1 MKSFYEQ
8 ALDCVHN
15 NDYAKAM
22 ELYKKGELE
31 GDVRCSFGLARLLF
45 NGQGI
50 EKDEEKANEIFAKV
64 FEPIQTLAQNGDM
77 FAQKIMGHYYYYG
90 HFVEKN
96 DEKAIKWYEKSA
108 DQGDANAQDNCGI
121 MYYEGLGVEQ
131 SFEKAI
137 YWHEKAA
144 EQGHAKAQYNLALM
158 YYVGEGVEQSF
169 EKTIYWY
176 EKSAEQGDA
185 KAQNNLADM
194 YYEGKGVERDYE
206 KAIVLYKKAAE
217 QGHPDAQY
225 RLAWMYD
232 YGEGIERAYDK
243 AVYWYEKSAKQG
255 GFGSFEALGDIYN
268 EGRVGVRKNIK
279 KAQDYY
285 KKAFN
290 EYKELLAVKG
300 NYFTQRDIADAYE
313 HGKGVEIDTTQA
325 NYWWKEY
332 AKTIQAEAE
341 NGDCNAQLN
350 LGLLYE
356 KGEILQQ
363 SFEKA
368 AYWYRKSM
376 EQGDEYA
383 TCQLAELYANGL
395 LGKRDISKAIE
406 LYEKIGLSIYQGFE
420 SIGHIYYE
428 GRGVERDLRKAE
440 YYYKK
445 AIEENGSVRTNLYL
459 GRVYQK
465 LGAEQ
470 DLKKAVGLFEKL
482 IQEDV
487 LNSNAYSELADCYAK
502 GKGVERDEIKAKE
515 LYRKSFETAKQTGE
529 PLGRYYL
536 RGIGTRKNYKRAL
549 QELLKENKSLKRM
562 APSEYTQYRIGQIY
576 EQGLGVKKD
585 YLQAKEWYEKSA
597 LQGFESAQL
606 ALGKLY
612 YFGKGVEQNYKKAV
626 QFFALANQVTGDG
639 EPYYYLADCYH
650 HGLGIKADWKKA
662 KRYYEKA
669 IALGYNCGYA
679 LEMVKIDLGEY
690 NKVSKMREYAD
701 GIMAL
706 NLSGESLK
714 ERIMQ
719 DLKNDFGTTWEY
731 LKPNAKTALI
741 SGVIT
746 YLTFYSMGEEFC
758 KELDFAAVIMCF
770 AKALETELAEYF
782 FTGYIAYLKKKGVS
796 ASVFDE
802 KQCFLNVEK
811 ENGEEI
817 ARSYRQENEVK
828 YFSLGSLY
836 YIIDSKFEDRIIGSE
851 YRISGRSVA
860 YRKGYRF
867 RDGVRIEGERTIS
880 KYMAKYADQL
890 FSKEA
895 FTPENRQ
902 KEIVNY
908 LVDLAS
914 DVKTIMDY
922 RNPAA
927 HGTTMTIKHA
937 EVCGDYL
944 IKVRKLICN
953 FLGKVKG

>member
-8 ALDCVHN
+8 ALECVHN
-15 NDYAKAM
+15 SDYAKAM
-22 ELYKKGELE
+22 EFYKQGEAE
-31 GDVRCSFGLARLLF
+31 GDVRCSFGLARLFF

-50 EKDEEKANEIFAKV
+50 EKNEEKANGIFAKV
-64 FEPIQTLAQNGDM
+64 FEPIQTLAKNGDM
-77 FAQKIMGHYYYYG
+77 FAQKIMGHYYYNG
-90 HFVEKN
+90 HFVEQDN
-96 DEKAIKWYEKSA
+96 RNAIEWWEKSA
-108 DQGDANAQDNCGI
+108 EQGDAVSQYNCGV
-121 MYYEGLGVEQ
+121 MYDNGLGVEQ
-131 SFEKAI
+131 SYEKA
-137 YWHEKAA
+137 
-144 EQGHAKAQYNLALM
+144 
-158 YYVGEGVEQSF
+158 
-169 EKTIYWY
+169 IYWY
-176 EKSAEQGDA
+176 EKSAEQGYVY
-185 KAQNNLADM
+185 AQNNLACM
-194 YYEGKGVERDYE
+194 YYKGKGVERDYE

-243 AVYWYEKSAKQG
+243 AVYWYEKAAEQGDRSAQFNLAQMYEEGIGVERSYKKAVYWYEK
-255 GFGSFEALGDIYN
+255 SSSYEALGDIYS

-313 HGKGVEIDTTQA
+313 HGKGVEIDTAQA

-332 AKTIQAEAE
+332 AKAIQTGAE
-341 NGDCNAQLN
+341 NGDCKAQLN

-356 KGEILQQ
+356 KGEVLQQ

-368 AYWYRKSM
+368 AYWYGKSM
-376 EQGDEYA
+376 EQGGEYA
-383 TCQLAELYANGL
+383 TCRLAELYANGL

-406 LYEKIGLSIYQGFE
+406 LYKKVGLSIYQGFE
-420 SIGHIYYE
+420 CIGELYYE

-445 AIEENGSVRTNLYL
+445 AIEENGSIRTNLFL
-459 GRVYQK
+459 GRVYQE
-465 LGAEQ
+465 LGTEQ
-470 DLKKAVGLFEKL
+470 YLKKAVGLFEKL
-482 IQEDV
+482 IQADICK
-487 LNSNAYSELADCYAK
+487 SDAYSALADCYAK
-502 GKGVERDEIKAKE
+502 GKGVEKNEIKAKE
-515 LYRKSFETAKQTGE
+515 LHRKSFETAKQTGE
-529 PLGRYYL
+529 PLGVYYL
-536 RGIGTRKNYKRAL
+536 EGIGTRKNYKKAL
-549 QELLKENKSLKRM
+549 QELLKENKSLVGM
-562 APSEYTQYRIGQIY
+562 AYSEYSQYRIGQLY
-576 EQGLGVKKD
+576 ELGLGVKKD
-585 YLQAKEWYEKSA
+585 YVQAKEWYEKSA
-597 LQGFESAQL
+597 LQGYELAQL

-626 QFFALANQVTGDG
+626 QFFTLANQITGKG

-650 HGLGIKADWKKA
+650 HGLGVKADWKKA
-662 KRYYEKA
+662 KRYCEKA

-701 GIMAL
+701 EIMAL

-714 ERIMQ
+714 ERIMA
-719 DLKNDFGTTWEY
+719 DLKNDFGSTWEY

-802 KQCFLNVEK
+802 KQCFLNIEK

-836 YIIDSKFEDRIIGSE
+836 YIIDSKFEDRIIGSQ

-895 FTPENRQ
+895 FNPENRQ

-944 IKVRKLICN
+944 IKVRKLIDS
-953 FLGKVKG
+953 FLSKIKK